1 MSRGVGIPHR
11 LAAEGPSCSK
21 MMQQGA
27 VPANL
32 TPSWHERAY
41 ALLAEI
47 NMATKAEEL
56 DSFLCGQPP
65 AAASGGEAHPLLSLP
80 QHRREFS
87 TCWLTFLRQPHP
99 DAMVKRML
107 VNLDRDVVPHLAN
120 PALLI
125 DFLTDAYNLGAVRG
139 APQASS
145 RPGPVLTA
153 RSRGVG
159 AAGMW
164 IGGVTSIL
172 ALNGLY
178 YLIRHCNLC
187 VIAVEGRGR

>member
-1 MSRGVGIPHR
+1 
-11 LAAEGPSCSK
+11 

-32 TPSWHERAY
+32 TPSWHERVY

-47 NMATKAEEL
+47 NMATKAEQL
-56 DSFLCGQPP
+56 DAFLCGQPP
-65 AAASGGEAHPLLSLP
+65 AAANGGEAHPLLSLP

-87 TCWLTFLRQPHP
+87 TCWLTFLRQPHT

-125 DFLTDAYNLGAVRG
+125 DFLTDAYNLGAVTG
-139 APQASS
+139 PDDFS
-145 RPGPVLTA
+145 RPGPVLRLRYA
-153 RSRGVG
+153 AWVRSAFG
-159 AAGMW
+159 
-164 IGGVTSIL
+164 
-172 ALNGLY
+172 
-178 YLIRHCNLC
+178 
-187 VIAVEGRGR
+187 